1 MTITVDGVALD
12 TESLSALCL
21 DRNEM
26 FLGWRSRWMTDG
38 LSDAAGMNYTRVLLE
53 ELPLY
58 THIKADIGD
67 PPAKM
72 RLGNPDEL
80 VSLWW

>member
-1 MTITVDGVALD
+1 
-12 TESLSALCL
+12 
-21 DRNEM
+21 
-26 FLGWRSRWMTDG
+26 MTDG
-38 LSDAAGMNYTRVLLE
+38 LSDAAGMNYTRVRLE

-58 THIKADIGD
+58 TYIKVDIGD

-80 VSLWW
+80 VSLWWYVSSR